1 MRFLRMDKLRFVI
14 DTNILVSAVLIKS
27 SIPDVALKKAK
38 SLGIIL
44 FSDATFQELQE
55 ILNRS
60 KFNKYISVNIRTQFL
75 AKFKLEAEQ
84 IEIDEMIKEC
94 RDPKD
99 DKFLDV
105 AINGNAT
112 HIITGDKDLLE
123 LHPFRGVDIITAKQL
138 LEIVSDF

>member
-1 MRFLRMDKLRFVI
+1 MDELRFVI

-27 SIPDVALKKAK
+27 SVPDVAFKKANN
-38 SLGIIL
+38 LGIML

-60 KFNKYISVNIRTQFL
+60 KFDKYISLNIRTQFL
-75 AKFKLEAEQ
+75 AKLKLESEAVEIVQ
-84 IEIDEMIKEC
+84 IIKEC

-99 DKFLDV
+99 DKFLEV

-112 HIITGDKDLLE
+112 HMITGDKDLLA
-123 LHPFRGVDIITAKQL
+123 LHPFRGVDIITATQF
-138 LEIVSDF
+138 LEIFSD

>member
-1 MRFLRMDKLRFVI
+1 MGFLRMDKLRFVI
-14 DTNILVSAVLIKS
+14 DANILVSAVLIKS

-38 SLGIIL
+38 NLGIIL

-84 IEIDEMIKEC
+84 IKIDEMIKEC

-112 HIITGDKDLLE
+112 HIITGDKDLLD
-123 LHPFRGVDIITAKQL
+123 LYPFRVVDIITAKQL
-138 LEIVSDF
+138 LEIVSDL

>member
-1 MRFLRMDKLRFVI
+1 MDELRFVV

-27 SIPDVALKKAK
+27 SIPDVVFKKAR

-60 KFNKYISVNIRTQFL
+60 KFDKYISVSVRTQFL
-75 AKFKLEAEQ
+75 AKFKLESEET
-84 IEIDEMIKEC
+84 EIVQMIKEC

-99 DKFLDV
+99 DKFLEV
-105 AINGNAT
+105 
-112 HIITGDKDLLE
+112 
-123 LHPFRGVDIITAKQL
+123 
-138 LEIVSDF
+138 

>member
-1 MRFLRMDKLRFVI
+1 MDELRFVI

-27 SIPDVALKKAK
+27 SVPDVALKKAK
-38 SLGIIL
+38 NLGTML
-44 FSDATFQELQE
+44 FSEATFQELQE

-60 KFNKYISVNIRTQFL
+60 KFDKYISLSIRTQFL
-75 AKFKLEAEQ
+75 AKLKIESEAV
-84 IEIDEMIKEC
+84 EIVEIIKEC

-99 DKFLDV
+99 DKFLEV

-123 LHPFRGVDIITAKQL
+123 LHPFRGVDIITATQF
-138 LEIVSDF
+138 LEIFSTNF

>member
-1 MRFLRMDKLRFVI
+1 MDELRFVV

-27 SIPDVALKKAK
+27 SIPDVAFKKAR

-60 KFNKYISVNIRTQFL
+60 KFDKYISVSVRTQFL
-75 AKFKLEAEQ
+75 AKFKLESEET
-84 IEIDEMIKEC
+84 EIVKMIKEC

-99 DKFLDV
+99 DKFLEV

-123 LHPFRGVDIITAKQL
+123 LHPFQGVDIITATQF
-138 LEIVSDF
+138 LEIFSV

>member
-1 MRFLRMDKLRFVI
+1 MDELRFVI

-27 SIPDVALKKAK
+27 SVPDVALKKAK
-38 SLGIIL
+38 NLGIML
-44 FSDATFQELQE
+44 FSETTFQELQE

-60 KFNKYISVNIRTQFL
+60 KFDKYISLSIRTQFL
-75 AKFKLEAEQ
+75 AKLKLESAAV
-84 IEIDEMIKEC
+84 EIVEIIKEC

-99 DKFLDV
+99 DKFLEV

-123 LHPFRGVDIITAKQL
+123 LHPFRGVDIITATQF
-138 LEIVSDF
+138 LEIFSD

>member
-1 MRFLRMDKLRFVI
+1 MDELRFVV

-27 SIPDVALKKAK
+27 SIPDVAFKKAR

-60 KFNKYISVNIRTQFL
+60 KFDKYISVSIRTQFL
-75 AKFKLEAEQ
+75 AKFKLESEET
-84 IEIDEMIKEC
+84 EIVKMIKEC

-99 DKFLDV
+99 DKFLEV

-112 HIITGDKDLLE
+112 HIITRDKDLLE
-123 LHPFRGVDIITAKQL
+123 LHPFQGVDIITATQF
-138 LEIVSDF
+138 LEIFSV

>member
-1 MRFLRMDKLRFVI
+1 MDELRFVV

-27 SIPDVALKKAK
+27 SIPDVAFKKAR

-60 KFNKYISVNIRTQFL
+60 KFDKYISVSVRTQFL
-75 AKFKLEAEQ
+75 AKFKESEET
-84 IEIDEMIKEC
+84 EIVKMIKEC

-99 DKFLDV
+99 DKFLEV

-112 HIITGDKDLLE
+112 HIITGYKNLLE
-123 LHPFRGVDIITAKQL
+123 LHPFQGVDIITATQF
-138 LEIVSDF
+138 LEIFSV

>member
-60 KFNKYISVNIRTQFL
+60 KFNKYISVNICTQFL

-112 HIITGDKDLLE
+112 HIITGDKDLLD

-138 LEIVSDF
+138 LEIVSDL

>member
-1 MRFLRMDKLRFVI
+1 MAF
-14 DTNILVSAVLIKS
+14 
-27 SIPDVALKKAK
+27 KKAK

-60 KFNKYISVNIRTQFL
+60 KFDKYISVSIRTQFL
-75 AKFKLEAEQ
+75 AKFKLESEET
-84 IEIDEMIKEC
+84 EIVQMIKEC

-99 DKFLDV
+99 DKFLEV

-112 HIITGDKDLLE
+112 HIITGDKDSLE
-123 LHPFRGVDIITAKQL
+123 LHPFQGVDIITATQF
-138 LEIVSDF
+138 LEIFSA

>member
-1 MRFLRMDKLRFVI
+1 MDELRFVI

-27 SIPDVALKKAK
+27 SVPDVALRKAK
-38 SLGIIL
+38 NLGTML
-44 FSDATFQELQE
+44 FSEATFQELQE

-60 KFNKYISVNIRTQFL
+60 KFDKYISLSIRTQFL
-75 AKFKLEAEQ
+75 AKLKLESEAVEIVQ
-84 IEIDEMIKEC
+84 IIKEC

-99 DKFLDV
+99 DKFLEV

-123 LHPFRGVDIITAKQL
+123 LHPFQGVDIITATQF
-138 LEIVSDF
+138 LEIFSV

>member
-1 MRFLRMDKLRFVI
+1 MDKLRFVI

-84 IEIDEMIKEC
+84 IKIDEMIKEC

-112 HIITGDKDLLE
+112 HIITGDKDLLD

-138 LEIVSDF
+138 LEIVSDL

>member
-1 MRFLRMDKLRFVI
+1 MRFFRMDELRFVI

-27 SIPDVALKKAK
+27 SVPDVALKKAK
-38 SLGIIL
+38 NLGTML
-44 FSDATFQELQE
+44 FSEATFQELQE

-60 KFNKYISVNIRTQFL
+60 KFDKYISLSIRTQFL
-75 AKFKLEAEQ
+75 AKLKLESEAVQ
-84 IEIDEMIKEC
+84 IVKIIKEC

-99 DKFLDV
+99 DKFLEV

-123 LHPFRGVDIITAKQL
+123 LHPFRGVDIITATQF
-138 LEIVSDF
+138 LEIFS

>member
-1 MRFLRMDKLRFVI
+1 MDELRFVI

-27 SIPDVALKKAK
+27 SVPDVALKKAK
-38 SLGIIL
+38 NLGTML
-44 FSDATFQELQE
+44 FSEATFQELQE

-60 KFNKYISVNIRTQFL
+60 KFDKYISLIIRTQFL
-75 AKFKLEAEQ
+75 AKLKLESEAV
-84 IEIDEMIKEC
+84 EIVEIIKEC

-99 DKFLDV
+99 DKFLEV

-123 LHPFRGVDIITAKQL
+123 LHPFRGVDIVTATQF
-138 LEIVSDF
+138 LEIFSD

>member
-1 MRFLRMDKLRFVI
+1 MDELRFVI

-27 SIPDVALKKAK
+27 SIPDVVFKKAR

-60 KFNKYISVNIRTQFL
+60 KFDKYVSVSVRTQFL
-75 AKFKLEAEQ
+75 AKFKLESEET
-84 IEIDEMIKEC
+84 EIVQMIKQC

-99 DKFLDV
+99 DKFLEV
-105 AINGNAT
+105 ALNGNAT
-112 HIITGDKDLLE
+112 HIITGDKDLLVLE
-123 LHPFRGVDIITAKQL
+123 KIGTTKIISFSEFISKNK
-138 LEIVSDF
+138 